1 MPFTLARVLVGSAR
15 ACYTSYC
22 RPSQYA
28 VERERK
34 KEGKYEPER
43 ENGHRVTPLM
53 VIPRQNNY
61 VPSAIQA
68 QRVAEGD
75 EDEDLMG
82 HR

>member
-1 MPFTLARVLVGSAR
+1 MSFTLARVLVGSAR

-34 KEGKYEPER
+34 KEGKYEPEPEKR
-43 ENGHRVTPLM
+43 PRVAPLM
-53 VIPRQNNY
+53 AIPQQNKH
-61 VPSAIQA
+61 VPSAIRA
-68 QRVAEGD
+68 AEGD
-75 EDEDLMG
+75 VDEDLKG